1 MVRQGLSAGC
11 FLLPGRK
18 TRRVPEEE
26 IALGSVTTATKT
38 TPVPKG
44 RDMFA
49 SKLGVIVATL
59 GSAIGLGNIWKF
71 PYLTGVNG
79 GAAFV
84 IIYILCTLVVGLP
97 VMIAE
102 HSIGRTARADAI
114 GTFKK
119 LAPRT
124 PWWLVSGA
132 GVLSAFLIMAFYTEV
147 AGWVFA
153 YITKAVR
160 GSILSSSPEVTS
172 SAFVSLI
179 SDPVQS
185 LVFQWIVLAWVGMI
199 IMFGVSK
206 GIERVVKTLMPVLF
220 GILVIVCIRSVT
232 LPGAFNGLQF
242 LFKPDFSK
250 VTGATVLTAMG
261 LSFFKLSVGMGTM
274 ITYGSYFRKDQDI
287 PGTAVRV
294 MLSDVLV
301 SLLCGVAIFPAVFA
315 FGFEPA
321 AGPELLFITIP
332 AVFSVMPFGRILIP
346 LFFVLAFIAATGA
359 MLSLYEVPV
368 AYLVGSHGWSRKKA
382 TWVTLLSL
390 AIVGSLA
397 ALSGSLT
404 ANIKVMG
411 MTFFDL
417 FDWSTSNVLLP
428 LGGLF
433 LCLFVGWRWGSAN
446 VKAALTNDGTLRN
459 EGVVTVFTGLVKVVT
474 PALVLIILL
483 AGLNII

>member
-1 MVRQGLSAGC
+1 M
-11 FLLPGRK
+11 
-18 TRRVPEEE
+18 
-26 IALGSVTTATKT
+26 GSVSTATKAT
-38 TPVPKG
+38 AVPKS

-49 SKLGVIVATL
+49 SRVGVIVATL
-59 GSAIGLGNIWKF
+59 GSAVGLGNIWKF

-84 IIYILCTLVVGLP
+84 IIYVLCTLVVGLP

-102 HSIGRTARADAI
+102 HALGRTARADAI
-114 GTFKK
+114 QTLKK
-119 LAPRT
+119 LAPNS

-147 AGWVFA
+147 AGWVLA
-153 YITKAVR
+153 YVAKAAS

-172 SAFVSLI
+172 SAFGSLVS
-179 SDPVQS
+179 SPVQS
-185 LVFQWIVLAWVGMI
+185 LLLQWIVLAWVGII
-199 IMFGVSK
+199 IMLGVSK
-206 GIERVVKTLMPVLF
+206 GIEKATKTLMPVLF
-220 GILVIVCIRSVT
+220 GILVIVCIRSLT
-232 LPGAFNGLQF
+232 LPGSLDGLTF

-274 ITYGSYFRKDQDI
+274 ITYGSYFREDQNI
-287 PGTAVRV
+287 PSTAVRV

-301 SLLCGVAIFPAVFA
+301 SLLCGIAIFPAVFA
-315 FGFEPA
+315 FGFQPG

-332 AVFSVMPFGRILIP
+332 AVFSAMPFGRLLMP

-368 AYLVGSHGWSRKKA
+368 AYLVGTHGWSRKKA
-382 TWVTLLSL
+382 TWATLVGL
-390 AIVGSLA
+390 AVVGSLA

-417 FDWSTSNVLLP
+417 FDWTTSNLLLP
-428 LGGLF
+428 LGGIF
-433 LCLFVGWRWGSAN
+433 ICLFVGWRWGSDKI
-446 VKAALTNDGTLRN
+446 KAALTNGGTLRN
-459 EGVVTVFTGLVKVVT
+459 EVLVTLFTGVVKVIT

-483 AGLNII
+483 AGLKII